1 MKLHNFI
8 FKKEQKKAQWKFQV
22 VALST
27 LTLQMGNRK
36 VEIRSSVTTCNCV
49 KNIPKDTRKDT

>member
-1 MKLHNFI
+1 M
-8 FKKEQKKAQWKFQV
+8 

-36 VEIRSSVTTCNCV
+36 VEVRSSVTTCNCV
-49 KNIPKDTRKDT
+49 KNISRDTRTDTQDSLTRVEKCIPHAL